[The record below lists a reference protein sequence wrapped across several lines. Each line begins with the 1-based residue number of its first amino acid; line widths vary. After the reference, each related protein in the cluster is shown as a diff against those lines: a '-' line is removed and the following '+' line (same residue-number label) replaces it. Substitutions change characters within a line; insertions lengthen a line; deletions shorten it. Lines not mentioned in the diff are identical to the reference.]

1 MLSLVRSFLSQAR
14 ETIFQPARHS
24 RMDRIAAT
32 AAVVLVQNSFCLDTE
47 GALDL
52 RLAPVSQLSQGL
64 VWDLD

>member
-14 ETIFQPARHS
+14 ETIFQPPRHS

-52 RLAPVSQLSQGL
+52 HWPASQLSQGL

>member
-14 ETIFQPARHS
+14 ETIFQPPRHS

-52 RLAPVSQLSQGL
+52 RGPAGQLSQGL

>member
-14 ETIFQPARHS
+14 ETIFQPPRHS

-52 RLAPVSQLSQGL
+52 RGPASQLSQGL

>member
-14 ETIFQPARHS
+14 ETIFQPPRHS

-52 RLAPVSQLSQGL
+52 RRTVSQLSQGL

>member
-14 ETIFQPARHS
+14 ETIFQPPRHS
-24 RMDRIAAT
+24 RMDRIAAR
-32 AAVVLVQNSFCLDTE
+32 AAVVLVQNSFCLDE

-52 RLAPVSQLSQGL
+52 HRPASQLSQGL